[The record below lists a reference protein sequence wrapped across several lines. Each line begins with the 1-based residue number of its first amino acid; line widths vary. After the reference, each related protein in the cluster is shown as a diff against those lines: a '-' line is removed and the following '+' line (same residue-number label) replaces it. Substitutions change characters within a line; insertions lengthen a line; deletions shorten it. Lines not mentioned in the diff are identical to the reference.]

1 MYIFEIF
8 KNYVSQVHFSIY
20 LLNIYI
26 RLLTNVPSRLL
37 WIVSWSSGFSESS
50 ALTICLL
57 HDAINIPKLHNI
69 TRKKTVIH
77 PGMELRLSCTI

>member
-50 ALTICLL
+50 TLTICLL
-57 HDAINIPKLHNI
+57 HDAINISKLYNI

-77 PGMELRLSCTI
+77 PGME

>member
-1 MYIFEIF
+1 MYIFGVF
-8 KNYVSQVHFSIY
+8 KNYVSEVHFSIY

-37 WIVSWSSGFSESS
+37 WIVHWSSGFSESS
-50 ALTICLL
+50 TLTICLF
-57 HDAINIPKLHNI
+57 HDAINISKLHNI